1 MPRFLDTSGNAVIA
15 IFICDRC
22 KFKRPIIEAMP
33 DPNFPGLKVCQQGC
47 ADQKDP
53 YRLPARKTERIT
65 LQYPRPDVSVAADDS
80 GLVLGPVNA
89 VVANNGSQWYI
100 STQNDSTTPQQN
112 GNVEII
118 SPTPEQS

>member
-1 MPRFLDTSGNAVIA
+1 MPRFLDTRGNAVIA

-65 LQYPRPDVSVAADDS
+65 LQYPRPDVSVAVTPNQ
-80 GLVLGPVNA
+80 LNTT
-89 VVANNGSQWYI
+89 GSESYI
-100 STQNDSTTPQQN
+100 LSTQQNTNVPQTD
-112 GNVEII
+112 GNNNPIQLQ
-118 SPTPEQS
+118 P